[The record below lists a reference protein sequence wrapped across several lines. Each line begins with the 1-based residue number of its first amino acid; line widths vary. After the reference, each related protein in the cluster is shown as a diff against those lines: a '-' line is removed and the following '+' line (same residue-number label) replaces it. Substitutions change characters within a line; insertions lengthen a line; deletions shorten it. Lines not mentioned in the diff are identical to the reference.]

1 MTPGAPAPSP
11 APVCS
16 RSALSEGAGVMPK
29 RHGLR
34 DDDTLGRL
42 ADLERRLDAL
52 EREAEATPAKKDAK
66 K

>member
-1 MTPGAPAPSP
+1 
-11 APVCS
+11 
-16 RSALSEGAGVMPK
+16 MPK

-52 EREAEATPAKKDAK
+52 EADGEKAPAKKDAPK